1 MTLTVGIGIPIPILN
16 EEICRYT
23 AVKDEEI
30 WTQIVDYSEAYPQGK
45 KENLG
50 EVNYAQ
56 LKSGKITI
64 QGKEVPTGSLSS
76 YSKAVEIAN
85 TLKRMIK
92 KGDFLLSKP
101 VAYLP
106 GPETGY
112 TFKPLTERPIEQE

>member
-92 KGDFLLSKP
+92 KGDFLLSEP

-106 GPETGY
+106 GPETDY